1 VTLDFADDG
10 KLKVP
15 DGATMRVKYLYIGGI
30 RMPSGFYGHSCSSD
44 ENIRK
49 HFAEST
55 GVIHA
60 ASGDG
65 LMVTVR

>member
-1 VTLDFADDG
+1 
-10 KLKVP
+10 
-15 DGATMRVKYLYIGGI
+15 
-30 RMPSGFYGHSCSSD
+30 MPSGFYGYSCSSD
-44 ENIRK
+44 ENISK

-65 LMVTVR
+65 LTVTIR